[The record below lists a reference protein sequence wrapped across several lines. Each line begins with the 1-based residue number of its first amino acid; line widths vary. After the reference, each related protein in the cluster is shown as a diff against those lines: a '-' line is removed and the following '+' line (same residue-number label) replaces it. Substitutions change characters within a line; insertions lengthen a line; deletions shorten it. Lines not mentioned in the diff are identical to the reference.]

1 VVAVIGGKFKGGD
14 LRQLREPLAA
24 RGRGVVAI
32 GEAAPLVQEAL
43 QGVVP
48 LVTAASMRQAVE
60 RGFELASPDGVV
72 VLAPACA
79 SFDWFSDYAERGR
92 AFKQEVEDL
101 RKRTS

>member
-1 VVAVIGGKFKGGD
+1 
-14 LRQLREPLAA
+14 
-24 RGRGVVAI
+24 VAI
-32 GEAAPLVQEAL
+32 GEAAPLVREAL

-48 LVTAASMRQAVE
+48 LVTATSMRQAVE
-60 RGFELASPDGVV
+60 RGFELALPGGVV

-101 RKRTS
+101 RKRTSERRVFRPAGKDRESGEQSSVGRRG